1 MIKDDLDGE
10 DLTALISSEK
20 FALFD
25 GKFSIQEGIF
35 IQEILS
41 DLLKLK
47 KEVAKLQKDVSK
59 NKLMI
64 EQLERKKDSYGKV
77 VAKRASSMLS
87 LINDFGGA
95 MVSTE
100 TKKFM
105 GLSKDEF
112 YRTVQY
118 AKKQDLIELWPNLKD
133 GRNYIIKLKL

>member
-1 MIKDDLDGE
+1 MIKEDFDEE
-10 DLTALISSEK
+10 DLTALTSSEK
-20 FALFD
+20 FGLFD

-35 IQEILS
+35 IQEVLS

-47 KEVAKLQKDVSK
+47 KDVVKLRKEVSK

-64 EQLERKKDSYGKV
+64 EQLERKKESYGKV
-77 VAKRASSMLS
+77 VAKRTSSMLS

-95 MVSTE
+95 MVSTD
-100 TKKFM
+100 TRKFM

-118 AKKQDLIELWPNLKD
+118 KKNKI
-133 GRNYIIKLKL
+133 

>member
-1 MIKDDLDGE
+1 MIEDDLEGG

-20 FALFD
+20 LALFD

>member
-1 MIKDDLDGE
+1 MRNDSQEGDTAATHSIEELAKFEGE
-10 DLTALISSEK
+10 GS
-20 FALFD
+20 F
-25 GKFSIQEGIF
+25 QEGIF

-47 KEVAKLQKDVSK
+47 KDVVKLQKEVSK
-59 NKLMI
+59 NNLMI

-95 MVSTE
+95 MVSTD